1 MRQTRSYL
9 INLSIRYCSILLLIT
24 LLHTFP
30 LQAQRSPKFRVLAF
44 YTAKEDAA
52 HISFVKE
59 ALPWFDSVG
68 RAEGFRFE
76 ATSDWTRLSDITK
89 DSFQVLIFLDSRP
102 EEASQRQGFQRYM
115 QSGGGWMGFHFA
127 GFALTLSAFNQ
138 DWGWYH
144 EHFLG
149 CGQYKSNTWRPT
161 GAVLKNE
168 QPRHPVMK
176 GLPTTVHAA
185 PNEWYRWEFDLRK
198 NKSIKVLLSIDPSSF
213 PLGTGPK
220 PEEIWHSGD
229 YPVVW
234 TNLNYHMLYFNMGHN
249 DMDYEGGTNRSLSST
264 FSSAEQNR
272 VIVQGLLW
280 LSKPQRNHKLNL
292 K

>member
-1 MRQTRSYL
+1 MV
-9 INLSIRYCSILLLIT
+9 LLLSCT
-24 LLHTFP
+24 TSAF
-30 LQAQRSPKFRVLAF
+30 AQQQEQFRILAF

-52 HISFVKE
+52 HISFVQE
-59 ALPWFDSVG
+59 ALPWFDSVCTANG
-68 RAEGFRFE
+68 MRFE
-76 ATSDWTRLSDITK
+76 STPDWSRLSHITR
-89 DSFQVLIFLDSRP
+89 DSFQVLLFLDSRP
-102 EEASQRQGFQRYM
+102 EEGSQRQGFQRYM
-115 QSGGGWMGFHFA
+115 ERGGSWMGFHFA
-127 GFALTLSAFNQ
+127 GFALTPSAFNQ

-144 EHFLG
+144 EQFLG

-161 GAVLKNE
+161 AAVLKNE
-168 QPRHPVMK
+168 QPRHPALK
-176 GLPTTVHAA
+176 GLPAKITAA
-185 PNEWYRWEFDLRK
+185 PNEWYRWELDLRK
-198 NKSIKVLLSIDPSSF
+198 NKSIKVLFSVDASSF

-234 TNLNYHMLYFNMGHN
+234 TNINYHMLYFNMGHN
-249 DMDYEGGTNRSLSST
+249 DMDYEGGTNKTLSST

-280 LSKPQRNHKLNL
+280 LSTPQRPNKQNL